1 VPKKKLVFPSSCFFV
16 AAVVLVALLMTGC
29 QGLATMQGRPDTGLS
44 FSSPL
49 PPLEN
54 PVRDSAALRKVLD
67 SRAKAVRSVRARA
80 NIVVGSGRDAR
91 QRFEGLIFVE
101 PGQFLRMRATQSGA
115 TVFDLLV
122 KDQTSTLIVL
132 PDRTVYR
139 GRLLDLERDSRLTA
153 GISPRLL
160 LDVPRIEEILRD
172 RFASGNIAVRT
183 ANKGRLT
190 LTADDPHSGETEIFT
205 VRSVDGLVERYR
217 RLRGRRKLF
226 EVRFWSYEDVDGC
239 VVPTRFAVENAAGGA
254 ILVTLSE
261 VQLNQPRTAAL
272 ETVEVP
278 EGFAVRQ
285 LRAQE

>member
-1 VPKKKLVFPSSCFFV
+1 
-16 AAVVLVALLMTGC
+16 
-29 QGLATMQGRPDTGLS
+29 
-44 FSSPL
+44 
-49 PPLEN
+49 
-54 PVRDSAALRKVLD
+54 
-67 SRAKAVRSVRARA
+67 
-80 NIVVGSGRDAR
+80 
-91 QRFEGLIFVE
+91 
-101 PGQFLRMRATQSGA
+101 MRATQSGA

-160 LDVPRIEEILRD
+160 LDVLRIEEILRD
-172 RFASGNIAVRT
+172 RLASGNIAVRT

-217 RLRGRRKLF
+217 RFRGRRKLF

-272 ETVEVP
+272 ETIEVP